1 MVDVVKQLAEQV
13 VGKIAKQHEARQ
25 QLSRAEVSKLV
36 AKANK
41 RVARLERNNLEDSPA
56 YQKLVN
62 DGDVRFSVRG
72 KDHNQLQKEV
82 SRLNKFLESETSTVR
97 GVNRV
102 LKDMARNTG
111 IKYKTLAEL
120 RLKSAKF
127 FELSSKVEQY
137 LRNVEDIA
145 SAIGYQKIWES
156 INQYVQV
163 EKVDLAESSN
173 NIEDLSA
180 TIGKLIAD
188 HSKGL
193 LVDEEQAVKITQDA
207 MNDILQDVA
216 GDTKKWWFID

>member
-56 YQKLVN
+56 CQKLVN

-97 GVNRV
+97 GINRV

-120 RLKSAKF
+120 RTKSAKF

-137 LRNVEDIA
+137 LRTVEDMA
-145 SAIGYQKIWES
+145 SAIGYQKIWEA
-156 INQYVQV
+156 INKYVKA
-163 EKVDLAESSN
+163 EGMDLN
-173 NIEDLSA
+173 
-180 TIGKLIAD
+180 
-188 HSKGL
+188 
-193 LVDEEQAVKITQDA
+193 DA
-207 MNDILQDVA
+207 NNDIDKMVQIVTDMLKTPKISVRHK
-216 GDTKKWWFID
+216 DTSNWYSIK

>member
-1 MVDVVKQLAEQV
+1 MADVVKQLAEQV

-41 RVARLERNNLEDSPA
+41 RAARLERNNLEDSPA

-97 GVNRV
+97 GINRV

-120 RLKSAKF
+120 RTKSAKF

-137 LRNVEDIA
+137 LRTVEDMA
-145 SAIGYQKIWES
+145 SAIGYQKIWEA
-156 INQYVQV
+156 INKYVKA
-163 EKVDLAESSN
+163 EGMDLN
-173 NIEDLSA
+173 
-180 TIGKLIAD
+180 
-188 HSKGL
+188 
-193 LVDEEQAVKITQDA
+193 DA
-207 MNDILQDVA
+207 NNDIDKMVQIVTDMLKVPKISVRHK
-216 GDTKKWWFID
+216 DTSNWYNIK

>member
-1 MVDVVKQLAEQV
+1 MADVVKQLAEQV
-13 VGKIAKQHEARQ
+13 VNKIAKQHEARQ

-56 YQKLVN
+56 YQKLIN

-97 GVNRV
+97 GINRV

-120 RLKSAKF
+120 RTKSAKF

-137 LRNVEDIA
+137 LRTVEDMA
-145 SAIGYQKIWES
+145 SAIGYQKIWEA
-156 INQYVQV
+156 INKYVKA
-163 EKVDLAESSN
+163 EGMDLN
-173 NIEDLSA
+173 
-180 TIGKLIAD
+180 
-188 HSKGL
+188 
-193 LVDEEQAVKITQDA
+193 DA
-207 MNDILQDVA
+207 NNDIDKMVQIVTDMLKTPKISVRHK
-216 GDTKKWWFID
+216 DTSNWYNIK

>member
-1 MVDVVKQLAEQV
+1 MADVVKQLAEQV

-97 GVNRV
+97 GINRV

-120 RLKSAKF
+120 RTKSAKF

-137 LRNVEDIA
+137 LRTVEDMA
-145 SAIGYQKIWES
+145 SAIGYQKIWEA
-156 INQYVQV
+156 INKYV
-163 EKVDLAESSN
+163 KAEGM
-173 NIEDLSA
+173 DLS
-180 TIGKLIAD
+180 
-188 HSKGL
+188 
-193 LVDEEQAVKITQDA
+193 DA
-207 MNDILQDVA
+207 NNDIDKMVQIVTDMLKTPKISVRHK
-216 GDTKKWWFID
+216 DTSNWYNIK

>member
-1 MVDVVKQLAEQV
+1 MADVVKQLAEQV

-82 SRLNKFLESETSTVR
+82 SRLNRFLESETSTVR
-97 GVNRV
+97 GINRV

-120 RLKSAKF
+120 RTKSAKF

-137 LRNVEDIA
+137 LRTVEDMA
-145 SAIGYQKIWES
+145 SAIGYQKIWEA
-156 INQYVQV
+156 INKYVKA
-163 EKVDLAESSN
+163 EGMDLN
-173 NIEDLSA
+173 
-180 TIGKLIAD
+180 
-188 HSKGL
+188 
-193 LVDEEQAVKITQDA
+193 DA
-207 MNDILQDVA
+207 NNDIDKMVQIVTDMLKTPKISVRHK
-216 GDTKKWWFID
+216 DTSNWYNIK

>member
-137 LRNVEDIA
+137 LRNVEDMA
-145 SAIGYQKIWES
+145 SAIGYQKIWEV
-156 INQYVQV
+156 INEYLKDDKIILSDGKADI
-163 EKVDLAESSN
+163 ESMTKVISESLANFE
-173 NIEDLSA
+173 
-180 TIGKLIAD
+180 TGKLTD
-188 HSKGL
+188 FDDSDNWWYL
-193 LVDEEQAVKITQDA
+193 DEWATNEA
-207 MNDILQDVA
+207 
-216 GDTKKWWFID
+216 KKYGGGED

>member
-1 MVDVVKQLAEQV
+1 MVDVVKQLAEQT

-97 GVNRV
+97 GINRV

-120 RLKSAKF
+120 RTKSAKF

-137 LRNVEDIA
+137 LRTVEDMA
-145 SAIGYQKIWES
+145 SAIGYQKIWEA
-156 INQYVQV
+156 INKYVKA
-163 EKVDLAESSN
+163 EGVDLN
-173 NIEDLSA
+173 
-180 TIGKLIAD
+180 
-188 HSKGL
+188 
-193 LVDEEQAVKITQDA
+193 DA
-207 MNDILQDVA
+207 NNDIDKMVQIVTDMLKTPKISVRHK
-216 GDTKKWWFID
+216 DTSNWYNIK

>member
-1 MVDVVKQLAEQV
+1 MVDVVKQLAEQT

-97 GVNRV
+97 GINRV

-120 RLKSAKF
+120 RTKSAKF

-137 LRNVEDIA
+137 LRTVEDMA
-145 SAIGYQKIWES
+145 SAIGYQKIWEA
-156 INQYVQV
+156 INKYVKA
-163 EKVDLAESSN
+163 EGMDLNDASN
-173 NIEDLSA
+173 DID
-180 TIGKLIAD
+180 KM
-188 HSKGL
+188 
-193 LVDEEQAVKITQDA
+193 VKIVTD
-207 MNDILQDVA
+207 MLKVPKISVRHK
-216 GDTKKWWFID
+216 DTSNWYNIK

>member
-97 GVNRV
+97 GINRV

-137 LRNVEDIA
+137 LRTVEDMA
-145 SAIGYQKIWES
+145 SAIGYQKIWEA
-156 INQYVQV
+156 INKYVKA
-163 EKVDLAESSN
+163 EGMDLN
-173 NIEDLSA
+173 
-180 TIGKLIAD
+180 
-188 HSKGL
+188 
-193 LVDEEQAVKITQDA
+193 DA
-207 MNDILQDVA
+207 SNDIDKMVQIVTDMLKAPKISVRHK
-216 GDTKKWWFID
+216 DTSNWYNIK

>member
-97 GVNRV
+97 GINRV

-111 IKYKTLAEL
+111 INPIVPFSADRKFSKSMPVLKCSSSEPRILNCWEL
-120 RLKSAKF
+120 CLFQYEPK
-127 FELSSKVEQY
+127 LS
-137 LRNVEDIA
+137 
-145 SAIGYQKIWES
+145 
-156 INQYVQV
+156 
-163 EKVDLAESSN
+163 
-173 NIEDLSA
+173 
-180 TIGKLIAD
+180 
-188 HSKGL
+188 
-193 LVDEEQAVKITQDA
+193 ITTRTTC
-207 MNDILQDVA
+207 
-216 GDTKKWWFID
+216 GGF

>member
-1 MVDVVKQLAEQV
+1 MVDVVKQLAEQT

-97 GVNRV
+97 GINRV

-120 RLKSAKF
+120 RTKSAKF

-137 LRNVEDIA
+137 LRTVEDMA
-145 SAIGYQKIWES
+145 SAIGYQKIWEA
-156 INQYVQV
+156 INKYVKA
-163 EKVDLAESSN
+163 EGMDLN
-173 NIEDLSA
+173 
-180 TIGKLIAD
+180 
-188 HSKGL
+188 
-193 LVDEEQAVKITQDA
+193 DA
-207 MNDILQDVA
+207 NNDIDKMVQIVTDMLKTPKISVRHK
-216 GDTKKWWFID
+216 DTSNWYNIK

>member
-41 RVARLERNNLEDSPA
+41 RAARLERNNLEDSPA
-56 YQKLVN
+56 YQKLIN

-97 GVNRV
+97 GINRV

-120 RLKSAKF
+120 RTKSAKF

-137 LRNVEDIA
+137 LRTVEDMA
-145 SAIGYQKIWES
+145 SAIGYQKIWEA
-156 INQYVQV
+156 INKYVKA
-163 EKVDLAESSN
+163 EGMDLN
-173 NIEDLSA
+173 
-180 TIGKLIAD
+180 
-188 HSKGL
+188 
-193 LVDEEQAVKITQDA
+193 DA
-207 MNDILQDVA
+207 NNDIDKMVQIVTDMLKTPKISVRHK
-216 GDTKKWWFID
+216 DTSNWYNIK

>member
-1 MVDVVKQLAEQV
+1 MVDVVKQLAEQT

-56 YQKLVN
+56 YQKLIN

-97 GVNRV
+97 GINRV

-111 IKYKTLAEL
+111 IKYKTLTEL

-137 LRNVEDIA
+137 LRTVEDMA
-145 SAIGYQKIWES
+145 SAIGYQKIWEA
-156 INQYVQV
+156 INKYVKA
-163 EKVDLAESSN
+163 EGMDLN
-173 NIEDLSA
+173 
-180 TIGKLIAD
+180 
-188 HSKGL
+188 
-193 LVDEEQAVKITQDA
+193 DA
-207 MNDILQDVA
+207 SNDIDKMVQIVTDMLKTPKISVRHK
-216 GDTKKWWFID
+216 DTSNWYNIK

>member
-13 VGKIAKQHEARQ
+13 VGKIAKQHEASQ

-36 AKANK
+36 SKANK

-56 YQKLVN
+56 YQRLVN

-111 IKYKTLAEL
+111 IKYKTLADL

-137 LRNVEDIA
+137 LRTVEDMA
-145 SAIGYQKIWES
+145 SAIGYQKIWEA
-156 INQYVQV
+156 INKYVKA
-163 EKVDLAESSN
+163 EGMDLNDAN
-173 NIEDLSA
+173 NDID
-180 TIGKLIAD
+180 KM
-188 HSKGL
+188 
-193 LVDEEQAVKITQDA
+193 VKIVTDMLKTPKITVQHK
-207 MNDILQDVA
+207 
-216 GDTKKWWFID
+216 DTSNWYNIK

>member
-1 MVDVVKQLAEQV
+1 MVDVVKQLAEQT

-56 YQKLVN
+56 YQKLIN

-82 SRLNKFLESETSTVR
+82 SRLNRFLESETSTVR
-97 GVNRV
+97 GINRV

-120 RLKSAKF
+120 RTKSATF

-137 LRNVEDIA
+137 LRTVEDMA
-145 SAIGYQKIWES
+145 SAIGYQKIWEA
-156 INQYVQV
+156 INKYVKA
-163 EKVDLAESSN
+163 EGMDLNDTN
-173 NIEDLSA
+173 NDID
-180 TIGKLIAD
+180 KM
-188 HSKGL
+188 
-193 LVDEEQAVKITQDA
+193 VKIVTD
-207 MNDILQDVA
+207 MLKTPKISVRHK
-216 GDTKKWWFID
+216 DTSNWYNIK

>member
-1 MVDVVKQLAEQV
+1 MADVVKQLAEQV
-13 VGKIAKQHEARQ
+13 VNKIAKQHEARQ

-97 GVNRV
+97 GINRV

-120 RLKSAKF
+120 RTKSAKF

-137 LRNVEDIA
+137 LRTVEDMA
-145 SAIGYQKIWES
+145 SAIGYQKIWEA
-156 INQYVQV
+156 INKYVKA
-163 EKVDLAESSN
+163 EGMDLN
-173 NIEDLSA
+173 
-180 TIGKLIAD
+180 
-188 HSKGL
+188 
-193 LVDEEQAVKITQDA
+193 DA
-207 MNDILQDVA
+207 NNDIDKMVQIVTDMLKTPKISVRHK
-216 GDTKKWWFID
+216 DTSNWYNIK

>member
-1 MVDVVKQLAEQV
+1 MANKSYFNKEIYVLDEKEYR
-13 VGKIAKQHEARQ
+13 KY
-25 QLSRAEVSKLV
+25 VSKV
-36 AKANK
+36 MAVANK
-41 RVARLERNNLEDSPA
+41 RLDRLEKNGLTDSPA
-56 YQKLVN
+56 YQKWLS
-62 DGDVRFSVRG
+62 DVGVKFSIKG
-72 KDHNQLQKEV
+72 KSHNEV
-82 SRLNKFLESETSTVR
+82 QSLASKLKKFIESETSTVR
-97 GVNRV
+97 GLNST
-102 LKDMARNTG
+102 LKNMANVTG
-111 IKYKTLAEL
+111 VKYENMKDLQSKAKSFFDLA
-120 RLKSAKF
+120 
-127 FELSSKVEQY
+127 SKVEQY